1 MINNDILRRICT
13 IFDFND
19 EKILSVFKLGQCDIS
34 AGQLTDL
41 FKEKDVATYK
51 KLADVELAS
60 FLNGL
65 IIEKR
70 GQKDGPQHQA
80 EEVINNN
87 LIFNKVKIA
96 LALKADEVL
105 AILEL
110 AEMTLSKYELSAFF
124 RSSNNKHYNK
134 CGDTVL
140 SAFLKG
146 LKIQSDNET

>member
-1 MINNDILRRICT
+1 MINNDILGRICN
-13 IFDFND
+13 IFDLNE

-34 AGQLTDL
+34 AEQLADF
-41 FKEKDVATYK
+41 FKEKNTAAYK
-51 KLADVELAS
+51 ELVDLELAS

-70 GQKDGPQHQA
+70 GKKEGPQHLA
-80 EEVINNN
+80 EQVINNN

-105 AILEL
+105 AILDL
-110 AEMTLSKYELSAFF
+110 ADMTLSKYELSALF
-124 RSSNNKHYNK
+124 RNVNNKHYNK
-134 CGDTVL
+134 CSDSVL

-146 LKIQSDNET
+146 LTIDSDSQS